1 MSTDQIIAL
10 IIALGGGAA
19 LREIVVG
26 VYRWVTGGQA
36 RERDALRAA
45 MSDLDS
51 ESAYRRRV
59 VEHAHEIRRIAIDHG
74 IHADDLPPFPPRTP

>member
-10 IIALGGGAA
+10 IMALGGGAA

-26 VYRWVTGGQA
+26 VYRWLTGGQA
-36 RERDALRAA
+36 RERAALRAA

-51 ESAYRRRV
+51 EAAYRRRV

-74 IHADDLPPFPPRTP
+74 IHIEDLPPFPPRTP

>member
-19 LREIVVG
+19 LWEFAVG
-26 VYRWVTGGQA
+26 VYRWLTGGQA
-36 RERDALRAA
+36 RERAALRAA
-45 MSDLDS
+45 MTDLDS
-51 ESAYRRRV
+51 EAAYRRRV

-74 IHADDLPPFPPRTP
+74 IPAEDLPPFPPRTP